1 MRSGG
6 AWCRIAPPR
15 PMQGVRAGLIA
26 LDFLA
31 QWRKSY
37 LRRYEDIV
45 KRKQSEDPLNVRIST
60 QPDDTTCGIT
70 CLHAVYSFYEKSPP
84 PIGDLAREVLFLK
97 EGGTL
102 AVMLANHALS
112 RGYRATIFTY
122 NLKIFDPTWFQKGID
137 IAAKLQAQA
146 KVKRSHSKIQQATPQ
161 YLKFLEAGGRLRFQN
176 LSASLLRS
184 IFKRRLPIITG
195 LSATYLNGSMRER
208 ADDADTVVDDDIGG
222 DPSGHFVVLS
232 GYDRN
237 GRIVVKDPYPLH
249 PGMKDNTYTVGA
261 GRLINAIMLGIVTF
275 DANLLILEK

>member
-1 MRSGG
+1 
-6 AWCRIAPPR
+6 
-15 PMQGVRAGLIA
+15 
-26 LDFLA
+26 
-31 QWRKSY
+31 
-37 LRRYEDIV
+37 V
-45 KRKQSEDPLNVRIST
+45 KPKQSVEPLDVHILT

-70 CLHAVYSFYEKSPP
+70 CLHAVYSFFEKSPP
-84 PIGDLAREVLFLK
+84 SIADLTREVQFLK

-112 RGYRATIFTY
+112 RGYRAMIYTY
-122 NLKIFDPTWFQKGID
+122 NLTIFDPTWFQKGID

-146 KVKRSHSKIQQATPQ
+146 KVKRWHSKIQQATPQ

-208 ADDADTVVDDDIGG
+208 VDDANRVIDDDTGG
-222 DPSGHFVVLS
+222 EPAGHFVVLS

-237 GRIVVKDPYPLH
+237 GRIIVKDPYPLH
-249 PGMKDNTYTVGA
+249 PGMKDNTYTVGV